1 MVTRAAVFRKVLI
14 LVFKIGFGDLS
25 SRNDEVG
32 IKRSQGYIHGLIDAE
47 VSSGI
52 PSNRIVLG
60 GFSQGGAISLFS
72 GITATKKLGGIVGL
86 SCYLLMHDKF
96 KESIPAD
103 SPNKDTP
110 IFMGHGEVDP
120 LVLPKWGQLTKETLT
135 NEGHKVELK
144 FYPGLAHSADPDEI
158 DDVEKFLNERIPPLG
173 DKQSL

>member
-1 MVTRAAVFRKVLI
+1 M
-14 LVFKIGFGDLS
+14 GFGDLS

-52 PSNRIVLG
+52 PSDRIVLG
-60 GFSQGGAISLFS
+60 GFSQGGAISVFS
-72 GITATKKLGGIVGL
+72 GITAPKKLGGIIGL

-103 SPNKDTP
+103 NPNKDTP
-110 IFMGHGEVDP
+110 IFMGHGANDP
-120 LVLPKWGQLTKETLT
+120 LVLPKWGQLTKDTLT
-135 NEGHKVELK
+135 KEGYKVELK
-144 FYPGLAHSADPDEI
+144 FYPGLEHSADPDEI
-158 DDVEKFLNERIPPLG
+158 DDVEKYLNERIPPLG